1 MAEQLPVNPALL
13 VWARERA
20 GLSRDEAAQKFKRIA
35 DWEVGAS
42 APTYPQLEQLS
53 DALKVPIA
61 VFFFPDPPEVP
72 SINETFRTLPEA
84 EIDQLPRR
92 VKMLLRK
99 AKAFQLNL
107 HELTYERNPAERLIT
122 RDLAFAPTVNIE
134 EMAAAVR
141 AYIGISVEQQRSWRD
156 DDTAQKEW
164 RAALVRVGVFVFK
177 DAFKLEEYSGFC
189 LYDELFPIIYVNNS
203 ATKTRQMF
211 TYFHELAHLL
221 FHTSGI
227 DSEHDRYIPHLVPDA
242 QRIEVLCNRF
252 AAQFLLPENELRQ
265 AMRGQAPTE
274 ATAEM
279 LAAQF
284 HVSRAVIFRRFLD
297 QDLIGQRQYDEA
309 VARWNGQRKKDGGK
323 NSGNHYWSKLS
334 YLGRDYVALALGQFH
349 RNQIDENQLADYLD
363 TKPKN
368 VSTLEGYFSRGNA

>member
-1 MAEQLPVNPALL
+1 MAEQLPINPDLL

-20 GLSRDEAAQKFKRIA
+20 GLSRDEAAQKFKRFA
-35 DWEVGAS
+35 DWEAGSS

-61 VFFFPDPPEVP
+61 VFFFPNPPNVP
-72 SINETFRTLPEA
+72 SINETFRTLPDA
-84 EIDQLPRR
+84 ELDELPRR
-92 VKMLLRK
+92 VRMLLRK

-107 HELTYERNPAERLIT
+107 HELTYERNPADRLIT
-122 RDLAFAPTVNIE
+122 RDLAFSSTVSIK
-134 EMAAAVR
+134 EMAEAVR
-141 AYIGISVEQQRSWRD
+141 AYIGVTVEQQRSWRD

-164 RAALVRVGVFVFK
+164 RSALVRVGIYVFK
-177 DAFKLEEYSGFC
+177 DAFKLDEYSGFC
-189 LYDELFPIIYVNNS
+189 LYDDLFPIIYVNNS

-221 FHTSGI
+221 FHTSGV
-227 DSEHDRYIPHLVPDA
+227 DSEHDRYIPHLTADA

-252 AAQFLLPENELRQ
+252 AAHFLLPEDDLQNALRGR
-265 AMRGQAPTE
+265 AANE
-274 ATAEM
+274 ATAEL

-297 QDLIGQRQYDEA
+297 QELIGQQQYDQA
-309 VARWNGQRKKDGGK
+309 VAKWNGQKGTDSGS

-334 YLGRDYVALALGQFH
+334 YLGRDYVALALSQFH
-349 RNQIDENQLADYLD
+349 QNRIDQNQLADYLD

-368 VSTLEGYFSRGNA
+368 VGTLEDYFARGNV